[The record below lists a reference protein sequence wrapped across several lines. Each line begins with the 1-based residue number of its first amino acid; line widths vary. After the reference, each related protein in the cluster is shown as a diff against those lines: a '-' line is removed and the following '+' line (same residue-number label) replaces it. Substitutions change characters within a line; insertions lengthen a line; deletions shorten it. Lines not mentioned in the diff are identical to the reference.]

1 MAHRVLCCLV
11 WVILLLAT
19 PVPAAETKPVL
30 KAGADLPG
38 PFRPYNVVNGKFEGK
53 FHCLVCEHALK
64 PGVLL
69 FVKDPRLTNA
79 ADPLPALLE
88 QLDKYITANLKSRLG
103 AFAVFTYPDV
113 PDAVTSD
120 DAREARAQSLRPLK
134 PRLQQ
139 VVLAIDSQQS
149 LAKAGYDLDPQ
160 AAATVILYDKMKI
173 LNVYILKSDDEI
185 KEKLGAILTEVQ
197 QKLAPMVK

>member
-88 QLDKYITANLKSRLG
+88 QLDKYITANPKSRLG